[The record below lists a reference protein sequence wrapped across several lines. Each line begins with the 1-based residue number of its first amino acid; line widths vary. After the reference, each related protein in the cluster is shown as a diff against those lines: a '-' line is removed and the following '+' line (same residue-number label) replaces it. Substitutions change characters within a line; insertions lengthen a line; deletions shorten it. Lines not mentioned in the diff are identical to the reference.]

1 MTFDKIK
8 QEERGYEML
17 KLGEKQ
23 TLEIM
28 KKVEFGVYLK
38 NVEDTV
44 GEERV
49 LLPAKQVPEFLPPR
63 RRKALKSK
71 AKLQKSF

>member
-1 MTFDKIK
+1 MTFDRTK
-8 QEERGYEML
+8 QEERGYKML

-28 KKVEFGVYLK
+28 QKVEFGVYLK
-38 NVEDTV
+38 NAKDSV

-49 LLPAKQVPEFLPPR
+49 LLPS
-63 RRKALKSK
+63 AL
-71 AKLQKSF
+71 

>member
-1 MTFDKIK
+1 
-8 QEERGYEML
+8 ML

-38 NVEDTV
+38 DPMDTV

-49 LLPAKQVPEFLPPR
+49 LLPAKQVPPSAGVGDVLG
-63 RRKALKSK
+63 
-71 AKLQKSF
+71 Q

>member
-1 MTFDKIK
+1 
-8 QEERGYEML
+8 ML

-38 NVEDTV
+38 DPMDSAGED
-44 GEERV
+44 RV
-49 LLPAKQVPEFLPPR
+49 LLPVKQVPAGAAVGDRLEVFLY
-63 RRKALKSK
+63 
-71 AKLQKSF
+71 

>member
-1 MTFDKIK
+1 
-8 QEERGYEML
+8 ML

-38 NVEDTV
+38 NPMDET

-49 LLPAKQVPEFLPPR
+49 LLPAKQVPAGAAIGDR
-63 RRKALKSK
+63 
-71 AKLQKSF
+71 

>member
-1 MTFDKIK
+1 
-8 QEERGYEML
+8 ML

-38 NVEDTV
+38 HPEDAT

-49 LLPAKQVPEFLPPR
+49 LLPIVGTPCPQRDAGR
-63 RRKALKSK
+63 
-71 AKLQKSF
+71 